1 MPKPVLLIP
10 CIHCASPHLLDLARK
25 REQLEL
31 PVEYGICSA
40 HRTEKDLDRFPPP
53 K

>member
-1 MPKPVLLIP
+1 MPKFILRIP
-10 CIHCASPHLLDLARK
+10 CVHCASPYILDLARK
-25 REQLEL
+25 HEADGF
-31 PVEYGICSA
+31 PVKYGVCPT

>member
-1 MPKPVLLIP
+1 MPSHVLVIP
-10 CIHCASPHLLDLARK
+10 CIHCASPYVLDLARK
-25 REQLEL
+25 REAAEL
-31 PVEYGICSA
+31 PVEYGICPT